1 VFESLIKT
9 GSNFFYMVVCSLRV
23 ENIFSQINKDVI
35 ACYDLANRTK
45 LLGYDP
51 DDSVKIPLARNM
63 AERVEG
69 LISSVA
75 PEVLGKGILAR
86 IQELEQQYGSQDWKV
101 ALVIAEEVAKEKFCQ
116 FSDKKRAIEIGIR
129 TGFAYVTVGVVSSP
143 LEGFIEIKFR
153 QRKDNGKEYFALIY
167 GGPIRSAG
175 GTGASVSVLIADYV
189 RKKLGYAQYDAT
201 EKEIKR
207 AYGELCDYH
216 ERVTN
221 LQYFPSEEEI
231 TFLMKNLPVQIDG
244 DPSEKFDV
252 SNNKDLDRRN
262 SNKISN
268 GFCLVMAECLS
279 LKAPKVW
286 KQLAKWGKDMDL
298 EQWMFFDDFVKLQK
312 EVKARGVK
320 VETAIVNIAKVL
332 PDTTFIKD
340 LVAGRPIFTYPL
352 RNGGFRLRYGR
363 GRVSGF
369 SSDSVNPASMVAVNN
384 FIAVGTQFKTERPG
398 KSTTLNVC
406 DTIEG
411 PIVKLKNENVLQLNT
426 YEEAKKYFKEIDEI
440 IYLGDILIN
449 WGDFLNKA
457 HKLLPCGFVEEWWV
471 YYAQQFFE
479 EIDLDKNYLENLI
492 KFPLKTYVSF
502 DYAIKFSEFG
512 VPLYPK
518 FIFYWSTLKI
528 DDFLNLFNVLKNSVV
543 KEDKILVSDFS
554 AKRSLELI
562 GCPHEVITNEYIVI
576 SGDSAKALKVNLG
589 DFLGKPVG
597 ENVLEMVNSVSKYKI
612 KDKCGYFIGARM
624 GRPEK
629 AKMRK
634 MIGNPH
640 ILFPVGDEGGRL
652 RSFQSALEVG
662 RINSQFPTFFCEKC
676 SLDTILGICEK
687 CGSKTIRKY
696 YCPGCGKFIL
706 NNVCE
711 IHGKTKNTI
720 SKSIDIKH
728 YFYKSLEQLGSRQY
742 PDLIKGIRG
751 LSSAE
756 QIPEHLIKG
765 ILRAKYNIHV
775 NKDGTVRY
783 DMTELPCTH
792 FKAKEVG
799 TSLEKLKE
807 MGYFNDIYGNE
818 LVDDNQVLELFAQDV
833 ILPAC
838 PESPEEGADEILFR
852 VAGFIDEMLEKL
864 YKEKTFYNLKS
875 KRDLVGHL
883 IVAMSPHTSAGIVCR
898 IVGFSKVQGLYAH
911 PLLHSIMRRDCLDAN
926 TYLPL
931 KIENKWEIRKIGDIV
946 EKLNPSRNVDL
957 FGTKAIK
964 VDNYFSYGNKT
975 VNIVDFTKHTENE
988 ILRFKTEC
996 GRVIEVTKGH
1006 KFILKNNEKEAQDLI
1021 IGDKLIVP
1029 YKIDIGSK
1037 SLDYLDLLDLNMDK
1051 VMIRNDFKDKFVNFK
1066 SNKYNK
1072 KQITNFQLRKSYPLD
1087 LVKELFNQV
1096 PKEIK
1101 IGLCRDRITI
1111 NRFIKLDSDLLWIF
1125 GFYVAEGY
1133 SRSSACCNQVYFAVE
1148 EKELREKVIR
1158 IMNEKF
1164 YLKPYDK
1171 KKDALIYSSKMLF
1184 NLFNYLGCG
1193 KVAEEKRIPLL
1204 FLDLDLNLLKYFLQ
1218 GYFDGD
1224 GSVSLSDCRVCCD
1237 SVSVGLL
1244 KDLEFIL
1251 KRYGIFV
1258 KFYEYESYPGI
1269 IVKQFYISKK
1279 REIPKFKIT
1288 KLIIGS
1294 SFFRIF
1300 YNQINFG
1307 LNRKRKI
1314 LEELQKSNEY
1324 GMKIEFDENNVY
1336 SKIVSIENI
1345 GKKLSYCLNV
1355 DEHKIIP
1362 NGILTKQC
1370 DGDEAGCM
1378 LLLDTLLNFSRKY
1391 LPNTRGITQDAPLV
1405 LTGRLIPSEVDDM
1418 VFDMDIVDRY
1428 PLELYEAAEL
1438 YKNPWDVKIKK
1449 LGDALNLECQYEGMM
1464 FTHDTDN
1471 FNNGVLCSSY
1481 KILPTMADKVN
1492 GQMEVARK
1500 IRAVDENDVARL
1512 IIERHFLRDIKG
1524 NLRKF
1529 SQQSFRCGKCNEIYR
1544 RPPLTGICKCSGKL
1558 IFTISEGSITK
1569 YLDPAMNLA
1578 EKYNLPPYLKQTL
1591 MLLKDRIEGVF
1602 GKEEAKQT
1610 GLGKWI

>member
-1 VFESLIKT
+1 MFESLIKT
-9 GSNFFYMVVCSLRV
+9 GSNFFYMAVCSLRV
-23 ENIFSQINKDVI
+23 ENIFSQINKDVM

-75 PEVLGKGILAR
+75 PEVLGKGIPAR

-116 FSDKKRAIEIGIR
+116 FSDKKKAIEIGIR

-312 EVKARGVK
+312 EVKARGAK
-320 VETAIVNIAKVL
+320 VETATVNIAKVL

-369 SSDSVNPASMVAVNN
+369 SSDSVSPATMVAVNN
-384 FIAVGTQFKTERPG
+384 FIAAGTQFKTERPG

-449 WGDFLNKA
+449 WGDFLNRA

-518 FIFYWSTLKI
+518 FIFYWSSLKI

-562 GCPHEVITNEYIVI
+562 GCPHEVVTNEYIVI
-576 SGDSAKALKVNLG
+576 SGDFAKALKVNLG

-652 RSFQSALEVG
+652 RSFQSALEIG

-711 IHGKTKNTI
+711 VHGKTKNAI

-911 PLLHSIMRRDCLDAN
+911 PLLHSIMRRDA
-926 TYLPL
+926 
-931 KIENKWEIRKIGDIV
+931 
-946 EKLNPSRNVDL
+946 
-957 FGTKAIK
+957 
-964 VDNYFSYGNKT
+964 
-975 VNIVDFTKHTENE
+975 
-988 ILRFKTEC
+988 
-996 GRVIEVTKGH
+996 
-1006 KFILKNNEKEAQDLI
+1006 
-1021 IGDKLIVP
+1021 
-1029 YKIDIGSK
+1029 
-1037 SLDYLDLLDLNMDK
+1037 
-1051 VMIRNDFKDKFVNFK
+1051 
-1066 SNKYNK
+1066 
-1072 KQITNFQLRKSYPLD
+1072 
-1087 LVKELFNQV
+1087 
-1096 PKEIK
+1096 
-1101 IGLCRDRITI
+1101 
-1111 NRFIKLDSDLLWIF
+1111 
-1125 GFYVAEGY
+1125 
-1133 SRSSACCNQVYFAVE
+1133 
-1148 EKELREKVIR
+1148 
-1158 IMNEKF
+1158 
-1164 YLKPYDK
+1164 
-1171 KKDALIYSSKMLF
+1171 
-1184 NLFNYLGCG
+1184 
-1193 KVAEEKRIPLL
+1193 
-1204 FLDLDLNLLKYFLQ
+1204 
-1218 GYFDGD
+1218 
-1224 GSVSLSDCRVCCD
+1224 
-1237 SVSVGLL
+1237 
-1244 KDLEFIL
+1244 
-1251 KRYGIFV
+1251 
-1258 KFYEYESYPGI
+1258 
-1269 IVKQFYISKK
+1269 
-1279 REIPKFKIT
+1279 
-1288 KLIIGS
+1288 
-1294 SFFRIF
+1294 
-1300 YNQINFG
+1300 
-1307 LNRKRKI
+1307 
-1314 LEELQKSNEY
+1314 
-1324 GMKIEFDENNVY
+1324 
-1336 SKIVSIENI
+1336 
-1345 GKKLSYCLNV
+1345 
-1355 DEHKIIP
+1355 
-1362 NGILTKQC
+1362 